1 MGTVG
6 HKNKGGGV
14 PGKGPIQGGSLG
26 FQMKGSP
33 YNMSA
38 SQENTFGP
46 SGSNPNPGV
55 YSGIK
60 AADANKSGSDV
71 PMNNMDIPLQKR
83 PSYDPTSIESIRTS
97 GSRIGNVLRDITG
110 KRNRDR
116 NATDT
121 DTSNDTKTNAGK
133 IIDVAKSVGQS
144 IVRHQDGSG
153 GKHRAGV
160 DKKTGE
166 DYGSRKEV
174 RRKVTADRVARKA
187 EKRKGRWDSRGG
199 KRSDIGQFLKNQA
212 VKLGFGK
219 HDTPQ
224 GAATSSSTTTSK
236 SSDQGGFKTQNVN
249 LSLDKGASGLSD
261 ITRAKNLGYTG
272 PDGKRKLQAELSKK
286 TQKERDFM
294 SAGGP
299 LKKKPLYKKGP
310 LNLAAV
316 SGDDDNK
323 GDKKKNKKEDKKKS
337 KIEAANAKSFK
348 TQDVDLTT

>member
-1 MGTVG
+1 MGTIG

-26 FQMKGSP
+26 FQMKGTP
-33 YNMSA
+33 YQMSA

-116 NATDT
+116 NATDN
-121 DTSNDTKTNAGK
+121 DTSNDTKTNAGR
-133 IIDVAKSVGQS
+133 IINIAKNVGES

-166 DYGSRKEV
+166 DYGSRKQV
-174 RRKVTADRVARKA
+174 RRKNTADRVVRKA
-187 EKRKGRWDSRGG
+187 EKLKGRMDSRGG
-199 KRSDIGQFLKNQA
+199 KRSDVGQFLKNMA
-212 VKLGFGK
+212 VGLGFGK

-224 GAATSSSTTTSK
+224 GAATSK
-236 SSDQGGFKTQNVN
+236 SSDQDGFKTQKVN
-249 LSLDKGASGLSD
+249 LSLDQGNRGMNVDNYFSKG
-261 ITRAKNLGYTG
+261 TGYMG
-272 PDGKRKLQAELSKK
+272 AGGKQKLQAELGKIRQDSD
-286 TQKERDFM
+286 DF
-294 SAGGP
+294 ANP
-299 LKKKPLYKKGP
+299 LKPRKKGP

-323 GDKKKNKKEDKKKS
+323 GDKKKDKKQSKKDKKKS
-337 KIEAANAKSFK
+337 KIDAANAKVFK

>member
-46 SGSNPNPGV
+46 GGSNPNPGV
-55 YSGIK
+55 FNGIK

-116 NATDT
+116 NATDN
-121 DTSNDTKTNAGK
+121 DTSNDTRTNAGT
-133 IIDVAKSVGQS
+133 IINIAKNVGES

-153 GKHRAGV
+153 GKHRVEEG
-160 DKKTGE
+160 
-166 DYGSRKEV
+166 GSRKEV
-174 RRKVTADRVARKA
+174 RRKNTADRVARKA
-187 EKRKGRWDSRGG
+187 EKLKGRMDSRGG
-199 KRSDIGQFLKNQA
+199 KRSDVGQFLKNQA

-219 HDTPQ
+219 NDTPQ
-224 GAATSSSTTTSK
+224 GAATSK
-236 SSDQGGFKTQNVN
+236 SSDQDGFKTQKV
-249 LSLDKGASGLSD
+249 SLD
-261 ITRAKNLGYTG
+261 T
-272 PDGKRKLQAELSKK
+272 GKRGMKVDNYFSKGTGYMGPGGKQKLQAELGKIRQDSD
-286 TQKERDFM
+286 DF
-294 SAGGP
+294 ANP

-323 GDKKKNKKEDKKKS
+323 GDKKKDKKQS
-337 KIEAANAKSFK
+337 KKDKKQSKKDAANAKSFK